1 MVDYKCNKCEMVFK
15 YQSHLDR
22 HKKRATPCDQKN
34 EKFSCELCNISF
46 DHKSRLLS
54 HEKSKKHIINY
65 NIHIENLNV
74 TNNNY
79 YGDVTI
85 INAFNETDINIL
97 KENDI
102 EEIYN
107 QNNDLINCFKNFEDD
122 DIYPNNIYFV
132 NCFKYFIK
140 IFTKLNF
147 NLAYSENHNC
157 RCLMFKQI
165 NNDMIEYQILTIDNI
180 VKIYGWENI
189 NYNIFIEKFIDLM
202 SDIDKKFN
210 NINFKKVLEYVNK
223 YKYKYLLDD
232 NYCKTEI
239 EKSLLG
245 EYNKF
250 IKLKVE
256 IDDETKLINTI
267 RQDHL
272 RKLKLIAD
280 KMTQALQARD
290 NLNKLSI
297 ENKK

>member
-1 MVDYKCNKCEMVFK
+1 MSNICVLCDKTFKYPYLLERHRNNKIPCNK
-15 YQSHLDR
+15 
-22 HKKRATPCDQKN
+22 
-34 EKFSCELCNISF
+34 EKESTECKLCNIIF
-46 DHKSRLLS
+46 PCVAKLKR

>member
-1 MVDYKCNKCEMVFK
+1 MPKCNLCDKIFPSESKLTAHKNRKNPCNTVK
-15 YQSHLDR
+15 QSME
-22 HKKRATPCDQKN
+22 CN
-34 EKFSCELCNISF
+34 LCNIKF
-46 DHKSRLLS
+46 EHKSHLER

-102 EEIYN
+102 EDIYN

-239 EKSLLG
+239 EKSLLE

-290 NLNKLSI
+290 NSNKLSI
-297 ENKK
+297 ENKKY